1 MQKIAVLTGAGISA
15 ESGISTFR
23 DANGLWENHD
33 VNEVASPKGW
43 DKNPELVLDFYNQ
56 RRRQLKTVQPNA
68 AHVALKRLEEKYKV
82 TIVTQNV
89 DNLHERAASSSI
101 IHLHGELNKVR
112 STEYPNLIYDWEGD
126 LNIGDT
132 CEHGR
137 QLRPHIVWF
146 GEMVPMLEPAITI
159 CENADI
165 IIIIGTSMNVYPAAG
180 IVGYAKK
187 GAHIYYIDPKPNI
200 SNELKHLKNVRIIAK
215 KATEGVPELVES
227 LLK

>member
-68 AHVALKRLEEKYKV
+68 AHVALKRLEKKYKV
-82 TIVTQNV
+82 TIITQNV

-159 CENADI
+159 CEDADI

-187 GAHIYYIDPKPNI
+187 GARIFYIDPKPNI
-200 SNELKHLKNVRIIAK
+200 SNELKHLKNVKIIAK